1 MMAIIAALTKDNV
14 IGKAGKLPWHIS
26 DDLKN
31 FRKLTSGNSVV
42 MGRKTFESIGK
53 PLPNRHNIVVS
64 SSLSV
69 VPGIDVC
76 SSLEDALEKAKS
88 YGRDIF
94 IIGGANLYQAAVPL
108 VDKLYLSHVKES
120 YDGDTYFPKI
130 DFSQWNVESRQDFPE
145 FELVVYKRK

>member
-1 MMAIIAALTKDNV
+1 MMAIIAALTKEGV

-31 FRKLTSGNSVV
+31 FRKLTSGNAVV

-64 SSLSV
+64 SSLSGV
-69 VPGIDVC
+69 SGIDVC

-108 VDKLYLSHVKES
+108 VDKLYLSHVKKS
-120 YDGDTYFPKI
+120 YEGDTYFPKI
-130 DFSQWNVESRQDFPE
+130 DYSQWSVESRQDFPE